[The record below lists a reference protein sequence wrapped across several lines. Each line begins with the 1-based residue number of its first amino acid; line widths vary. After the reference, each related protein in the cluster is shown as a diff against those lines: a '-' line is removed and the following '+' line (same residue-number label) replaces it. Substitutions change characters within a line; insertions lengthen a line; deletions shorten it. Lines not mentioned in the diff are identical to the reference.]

1 MVNSRIAI
9 CAGIV
14 IMSVSYGVLGEELRR
29 GFTQPKTVV
38 SEGKV
43 YVMGE
48 YHAGDATSQPGRLLL
63 QMTSVD
69 GGKVSEYVLPIVAS
83 HSLEGGET
91 KTCWSLVPGRMWV
104 LAESDQATKERNYNI
119 VRMSTSAMGA
129 YAIKDSA
136 PLPQSQSLASG
147 VELAEAL
154 PMQVQQSLRAQAM
167 LDSQG
172 SDSLLVRRGFDI
184 HAASSDVVVLFLLVG
199 SRMTVWSYSPG
210 GYANIDGRVIG
221 PYRLD
226 GPPLTVR
233 GMWRQLA
240 TFDVPFQSQFRVL
253 HNGARVYLWTADGR
267 LFECAG
273 FDSRQRGPVD
283 QTPMVQGGEAGY
295 SPDSKSLARFLGGNE
310 KRITVS
316 RVADLA
322 SVSMV
327 LEDNDGGK
335 AYIMSGPQVRLIGSR
350 ERAMILQQPQGK
362 GQGLIA
368 DAMDMVRTFAAGSKA
383 IREPNEP
390 NVPFHHRPQPKPIE
404 QEPNKPANT
413 Y

>member
-9 CAGIV
+9 CAGILA
-14 IMSVSYGVLGEELRR
+14 ISVSYGALGDELRR
-29 GFTQPKTVV
+29 GFTQPKAVI
-38 SEGKV
+38 SGGKV

-48 YHAGDATSQPGRLLL
+48 YRVGKQAGWPGRLLL
-63 QMTSVD
+63 QQTSVD
-69 GGKVSEYVLPIVAS
+69 GSEVSELALPIVAS

-91 KTCWSLVPGRMWV
+91 RTCWSLVPGRMWV
-104 LAESDQATKERNYNI
+104 LVESDQATKERNYNI

-129 YAIKDSA
+129 YAIKDSG

-172 SDSLLVRRGFDI
+172 SDSLLARRGFDI

-199 SRMTVWSYSPG
+199 SRMTVWSYSSG
-210 GYANIDGRVIG
+210 GYADIDGRVIG

-226 GPPLTVR
+226 GPPLTAR

-273 FDSRQRGPVD
+273 FDSRQRGQVD
-283 QTPMVQGGEAGY
+283 QTPMVEGGEAGY
-295 SPDSKSLARFLGGNE
+295 SPNSKSLARFLGENE
-310 KRITVS
+310 KRIIVS

-327 LEDNDGGK
+327 LEDTDGGK

-368 DAMDMVRTFAAGSKA
+368 DAMDMARTSAAGGKA

-390 NVPFHHRPQPKPIE
+390 NVPFHRRPEPKPVEEE
-404 QEPNKPANT
+404 QKKPANT